1 MDTWLNRLMLPDEIL
16 NTASE
21 ETLWER
27 VREVRDALLLE
38 SDWVVLAD
46 TIVSNKD
53 AWLEYRQA
61 LRDTTNVSN
70 PFDVIIPTKPEGG
83 VE

>member
-27 VREVRDALLLE
+27 VREVRNALLLE
-38 SDWVVLAD
+38 SDWVALSDV
-46 TIVSNKD
+46 TISNKD

-61 LRDTTNVSN
+61 LRDMTNVDN
-70 PFDVIIPTKPEGG
+70 PFDVIIPTKPIEGG
-83 VE
+83 V

>member
-1 MDTWLNRLMLPDEIL
+1 MDTWLNRNLLPDEIIG
-16 NTASE
+16 TASE
-21 ETLWER
+21 ETLWSR
-27 VREVRDALLLE
+27 VRETRNALLLE
-38 SDWVVLAD
+38 SDWVVLPD